1 MQISCKLLVLGAVV
15 PLMFFA
21 QQSPA
26 AALLTDPLLSGPG
39 PTFRF
44 TDQQLPSPLRLIAY
58 GDQRFTDPGNT
69 HSTNPRVRQWL
80 VQQIAAQHP
89 AAVILNGDLPLSGN
103 VKNDYSVFHTE
114 TQPWRDAHLLVFPAL
129 GNHEFHG
136 DPQLCL
142 QNWWEAFPQMRNRRW
157 YSVQLGSRVYLLA
170 IDSDT

>member
-1 MQISCKLLVLGAVV
+1 
-15 PLMFFA
+15 
-21 QQSPA
+21 
-26 AALLTDPLLSGPG
+26 
-39 PTFRF
+39 
-44 TDQQLPSPLRLIAY
+44 
-58 GDQRFTDPGNT
+58 
-69 HSTNPRVRQWL
+69 
-80 VQQIAAQHP
+80 
-89 AAVILNGDLPLSGN
+89 VILNGDLPLSGD